1 MRQAA
6 AYTGSPSLIGG
17 LSPVSSQEESMI
29 GENEGDGAPINFS
42 DQSINR
48 KFSTMYWNLINTNT
62 DENFHDA

>member
-6 AYTGSPSLIGG
+6 AYTGSPSLNCP
-17 LSPVSSQEESMI
+17 LSPVSSQEESI
-29 GENEGDGAPINFS
+29 VGENDGAPIHFS

-62 DENFHDA
+62 DENFHDV